1 MTEKM
6 ELEDAITTAV
16 PVMVIDKYAFWA
28 EESLSLQYSPDSQSV
43 CASPTKSV
51 DRP

>member
-16 PVMVIDKYAFWA
+16 PVMVIYKYAFWA
-28 EESLSLQYSPDSQSV
+28 DVKLVPSVLS
-43 CASPTKSV
+43 
-51 DRP
+51 

>member
-16 PVMVIDKYAFWA
+16 PVMVIDKYAFWVPFSTLLTH
-28 EESLSLQYSPDSQSV
+28 SLFVLHQQSLLTDP
-43 CASPTKSV
+43 
-51 DRP
+51 

>member
-6 ELEDAITTAV
+6 ELEDAITTAI

-28 EESLSLQYSPDSQSV
+28 DVKLFFFFYI
-43 CASPTKSV
+43 
-51 DRP
+51 

>member
-16 PVMVIDKYAFWA
+16 PVMVIDKYAFCA
-28 EESLSLQYSPDSQSV
+28 DVKLVPSVLS
-43 CASPTKSV
+43 
-51 DRP
+51 